1 MTISD
6 LRAFGADV
14 DSGLGRCLNNADL
27 YLRLVKKAC
36 ADSQFDLLKEAV
48 ERGDL
53 EKAFEAA
60 HGLKGVSGNLSLTPI
75 YRPVSEMTELL
86 RARASV
92 DYRPY
97 LEAVLSAKASLEAL
111 CAT

>member
-1 MTISD
+1 MTVSD
-6 LRAFGADV
+6 LRAYGADV
-14 DSGLGRCLNNADL
+14 DSGLGRCLNNEAL

-36 ADSQFDLLKEAV
+36 GDEQFARLKEAV

-75 YRPVSEMTELL
+75 YRPVCEMTELL
-86 RARASV
+86 RARENV

-97 LEAVLSAKASLEAL
+97 LDAVLSAKAALEAL
-111 CAT
+111 CAG